1 MKKRVLTLIG
11 GVDNIELFYDL
22 IFVYCISVITGVCHD
37 HPGDFLDLS
46 TYLGYLLPLLI
57 VLQIWFYTTLL
68 LNRYGSKSASD
79 YVCLFVN
86 MFLLYYLASTIGGK
100 TQSDYSTFNVAW
112 ALILVNFIVHWSLKR
127 FLYSNID
134 DDDRRIIDR
143 SIIVLALQLSLVCT
157 ALLVRGD
164 LGRYIAIGAL
174 LLGMSAWTRGGPFAR
189 KPSRFDHVAER
200 CALLI
205 IVTFGETVV
214 AVATYVQ
221 VGTSLFFPALV
232 FVLVVGMFLIYIY
245 EYDNMLDHQSKVSG
259 MGYMT
264 INAWIVVVVSNLT
277 VALEFMP
284 DPEVAHLP
292 KNLFLTAGLVLYLLT
307 SLVITRYNKPRYRI
321 SSRFVVGRLIA
332 CAIVVIAG
340 LATDFDP
347 RVTLV
352 MDVFAMYWALAHE
365 WYLFH
370 IRNRIAGEQRDAG

>member
-1 MKKRVLTLIG
+1 MRKRVLTPAG
-11 GVDNIELFYDL
+11 GVGNIELFYDL

-57 VLQIWFYTTLL
+57 VLQVWFYTTLL
-68 LNRYGSKSASD
+68 LNRYGSRSASD

-100 TQSDYSTFNVAW
+100 TQYDYFTFDVAW
-112 ALILVNFIVHWSLKR
+112 ALILANFIVHWSIKR
-127 FLYSNID
+127 FCYSNID
-134 DDDRRIIDR
+134 DDDRKIIDR
-143 SIIVLALQLSLVCT
+143 SVIVLVLQLVLVCV
-157 ALLVRGD
+157 ALLLQGD

-174 LLGMSAWTRGGPFAR
+174 LVGIAAWGRGGVYER

-214 AVATYVQ
+214 TVATYVQ
-221 VGTSLFFPALV
+221 EGMSLFFPALV

-245 EYDNMLDHQSKVSG
+245 EYENMLDHQSKASG
-259 MGYMT
+259 LGYMT
-264 INAWIVVVVSNLT
+264 VNAWVVVVVSNLT

-307 SLVITRYNKPRYRI
+307 SFAITRYNKPRYRI
-321 SSRFVVGRLIA
+321 SMPFLIGRLIA
-332 CAIVVIAG
+332 CAVVIVAG
-340 LATDFDP
+340 LATGFDP
-347 RVTLV
+347 RITLV
-352 MDVFAMYWALAHE
+352 MDVLAMYWALAHE
-365 WYLFH
+365 WFLF
-370 IRNRIAGEQRDAG
+370 RALS